1 MACIHIVEDDA
12 SIRELIRVTLQSGGF
27 EAHVFESGEDFLA
40 GYPANKEK
48 IDLILLDIMLL
59 GIDGLEV
66 FRRLQNMGSSIPVI
80 FLTAKNTEIDKV
92 TGLDMGADDYIA
104 KPFGVLELIARV
116 NATLRRTQK
125 AHAADLKTGVL
136 KMDLSRRKVYVNGK
150 AVDLTYKEFEMLRYF
165 VLNEEIV
172 LTRDQFLN
180 KIWDVETDI
189 ETRTVDMHVK
199 TLRAKL
205 GAAGKYIKTVR
216 SVGYVFSAA
225 EVE

>member
-27 EAHVFESGEDFLA
+27 EVNAFGSGEDFLA

-59 GIDGLEV
+59 GMDGLEV

-116 NATLRRTQK
+116 NATLRRTK
-125 AHAADLKTGVL
+125 THAADLKTGLL
-136 KMDLSRRKVYVNGK
+136 KMNLPKRKVYVNGK

-165 VLNEEIV
+165 VLNKEIV
-172 LTRDQFLN
+172 LTRDQFLD
-180 KIWDVETDI
+180 KVWDVETDI

-199 TLRAKL
+199 TLRSKL

-216 SVGYVFSAA
+216 SVGYVFSSA